1 MFTVLPKLK
10 VSREVIYWTK
20 NQQEECSKK
29 KEKKNRLFSDNS
41 LIQKIS
47 AKNDNLISSN
57 IIACNWEMKFQFTSG
72 WFIGQQCLT
81 HHFENKFKIPQ
92 GGLQQFVILRTFTH
106 ISRSCSIPWV
116 KLRTQQ
122 LLESSLPCQTL
133 IPAQNLTYIKQ
144 TISRIT
150 LINLVI
156 GRMEGN
162 EAAWWKRSERKIKSV
177 FHFLLNLW
185 GSLTLPLLYITVWWL
200 YHTAVTRSS
209 GLIHL

>member
-1 MFTVLPKLK
+1 
-10 VSREVIYWTK
+10 
-20 NQQEECSKK
+20 
-29 KEKKNRLFSDNS
+29 
-41 LIQKIS
+41 
-47 AKNDNLISSN
+47 
-57 IIACNWEMKFQFTSG
+57 MKFQFTSG
-72 WFIGQQCLT
+72 WYIGQQCLT

-92 GGLQQFVILRTFTH
+92 GGLEQFVILWTFTH

-144 TISRIT
+144 TSSRIT

-156 GRMEGN
+156 GRMEGK
-162 EAAWWKRSERKIKSV
+162 EAAWWKRSETKIKSV

-185 GSLTLPLLYITVWWL
+185 GSLALPLLYITVWWL
-200 YHTAVTRSS
+200 YHTAVTCSS
-209 GLIHL
+209 GLIHLYVFCAVSMWADTKRLGSMPERRSSWCPPQCSATASNESPVTQ

>member
-1 MFTVLPKLK
+1 MN

-20 NQQEECSKK
+20 K
-29 KEKKNRLFSDNS
+29 KEIDYL
-41 LIQKIS
+41 LIIVIS
-47 AKNDNLISSN
+47 RKSQQQNYNLIRSN
-57 IIACNWEMKFQFTSG
+57 IIACNWEMKLQFTSG
-72 WFIGQQCLT
+72 WYIGQQCLT

-92 GGLQQFVILRTFTH
+92 GGLEQFVILRPFTH

-133 IPAQNLTYIKQ
+133 IPAQSRTYVKQ

-156 GRMEGN
+156 GRMEGK

-185 GSLTLPLLYITVWWL
+185 GSLALPLLDITVWWL